1 MIARIQDFCPTSLRR
16 RNRDPSRVFKME
28 AGEYLLATLP
38 ALQEQRFLLFKGRGL
53 GAPAARGSQG
63 SMI

>member
-1 MIARIQDFCPTSLRR
+1 
-16 RNRDPSRVFKME
+16 ME

-38 ALQEQRFLLFKGRGL
+38 AVQEQRFLLFKGRGL
-53 GAPAARGSQG
+53 DAPAARGSQG